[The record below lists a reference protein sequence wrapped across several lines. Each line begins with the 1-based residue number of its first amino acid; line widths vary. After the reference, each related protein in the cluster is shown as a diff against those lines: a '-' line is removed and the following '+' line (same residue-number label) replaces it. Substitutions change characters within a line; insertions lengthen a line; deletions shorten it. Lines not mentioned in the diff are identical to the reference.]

1 LLNFAVS
8 VTRVLLMTILT
19 IVIKKWVKNRCD
31 ILALSGMLTILLGP
45 SCVMNLGFCMSYL
58 CTAAIIYIYSL
69 QIRNPIFEGL
79 LVNLSATIVS
89 LPFVLQMNQ
98 AVSLWTVINSYAFS
112 YLFIFVF
119 VYFLITFWI
128 IWIAPVQTFIVMVVS
143 KIIQLS
149 WSMNVVIHWQQ
160 FPLYILPIYYLGS
173 YLSIRMLKFI

>member
-1 LLNFAVS
+1 

-19 IVIKKWVKNRCD
+19 IVIKKWIKNRFD
-31 ILALSGMLTILLGP
+31 ILALSGMLTMLFGP

-58 CTAAIIYIYSL
+58 CTATIIYVYSL

-79 LVNLSATIVS
+79 LVNLSATVVS

-98 AVSLWTVINSYAFS
+98 AISLWTVINSYAFS

-119 VYFLITFWI
+119 IYLLITFWI
-128 IWIAPVQTFIVMVVS
+128 VWIAPIQAFIVTVVF

-149 WSMNVVIHWQQ
+149 WSINVVIYWHQ
-160 FPLYILPIYYLGS
+160 LPIYLIPLYYLGS